1 MNPSK
6 NPCSQHAK
14 KPLDYYTENHV
25 AYYQHLADAFGA
37 SDKMLE
43 FLYIDQAQAYQF
55 DVGRYA
61 GMQYGWDLRQGFARL
76 SITGGIGLLQRP
88 TSS

>member
-43 FLYIDQAQAYQF
+43 SF
-55 DVGRYA
+55 
-61 GMQYGWDLRQGFARL
+61 
-76 SITGGIGLLQRP
+76 S
-88 TSS
+88 

>member
-6 NPCSQHAK
+6 NPCPQHAK
-14 KPLDYYTENHV
+14 KPLDYYTENQV

-43 FLYIDQAQAYQF
+43 FF
-55 DVGRYA
+55 
-61 GMQYGWDLRQGFARL
+61 
-76 SITGGIGLLQRP
+76 S
-88 TSS
+88 